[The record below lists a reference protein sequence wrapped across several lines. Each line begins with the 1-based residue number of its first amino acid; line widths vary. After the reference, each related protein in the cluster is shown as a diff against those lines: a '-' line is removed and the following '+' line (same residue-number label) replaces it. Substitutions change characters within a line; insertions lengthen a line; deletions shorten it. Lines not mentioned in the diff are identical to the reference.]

1 MSDFYERGL
10 RSRWPGVEIVILLGV
25 LALGGLITWAVFDA
39 TSTYCEAEQARIES
53 KTCRNSAGHERPCTK
68 PEEK

>member
-25 LALGGLITWAVFDA
+25 LALGGLVTWAVIDA
-39 TSTYCEAEQARIES
+39 TNSHMQAERERLEN
-53 KTCRNSAGHERPCTK
+53 KKCRNIAGHEVECSK
-68 PEEK
+68 PED